1 MKITHTRLVAA
12 ALLWATALIAA
23 PAAGAK
29 AGKKPEPDLATQ
41 RVTMGQRYVV
51 VKPNGKTTV
60 PISVTVSIR
69 NIGHATAPASETEI
83 RLFSNGHKIAHETI
97 PLGRLAPGHA
107 STQIA
112 LFPDAEPQLGFVE
125 AQAIADSTIKLPG
138 HTDNDVKRS
147 PERPVIA
154 QRWTGVMESDVHT
167 PGIIGPTEDDHATTP
182 QEIVF
187 TFSGHDAIRF
197 LYAVGGEVDQTATF
211 SGGQSGGCS
220 GSGEGSGSMPRWGGD
235 SGLSISRDLTKYSAT
250 VRASLA
256 PPFTVTWT
264 CPEFPMPVTAML
276 KLKDLLTLTSAAGG
290 PVPMTPKQHVLH
302 GHGHLGTNIT
312 IDYNWN
318 LVADVP

>member
-1 MKITHTRLVAA
+1 MKNPYAKLMAA
-12 ALLWATALIAA
+12 ALLSATVLIAA
-23 PAAGAK
+23 PTAGAK
-29 AGKKPEPDLATQ
+29 PRKQADLALQ
-41 RVTMGQRYVV
+41 RITLGPKFVV
-51 VKPNGKTTV
+51 VKPDGKATAQI
-60 PISVTVSIR
+60 PVTLSIR
-69 NIGHATAPASETEI
+69 NIGHAPAAPSLTVVKLVQGTHPVAREE
-83 RLFSNGHKIAHETI
+83 I
-97 PLGRLAPGHA
+97 PLAGLAPGHA

-112 LFPDAEPQLGFVE
+112 IFHNVEPQLGMLR
-125 AQAIADSTIKLPG
+125 ASAKADI
-138 HTDNDVKRS
+138 DNKVAGSFNNDLRATADI
-147 PERPVIA
+147 PVIA

-182 QEIVF
+182 QEVVF

-256 PPFTVTWT
+256 SPFTVTWT
-264 CPEFPMPVTAML
+264 CPDIPTPVTATL
-276 KLKDLLTLTSAAGG
+276 KLKDLLTLTGAAGG
-290 PVPMTPKQHVLH
+290 PVPMTPKQRVLH
-302 GHGHLGTNIT
+302 GHGHLGAMVT